1 MCLRITSYFQLS
13 ITCIRFVE
21 GLVGPFGKKVCVLR
35 SLTAISRRATL
46 HEIVRDY
53 GQATIDL
60 QKLTTL
66 LESQQR
72 SKASQPGR
80 LGSSSTRTQDLRQA
94 CERLAK
100 AEEEMKRENPLD
112 HYLILGVEASSTVA
126 EIKKAYR
133 KAALRHHPDK
143 AGQFSLRSD
152 KRK

>member
-1 MCLRITSYFQLS
+1 MQ
-13 ITCIRFVE
+13 
-21 GLVGPFGKKVCVLR
+21 
-35 SLTAISRRATL
+35 AISRRATL

-60 QKLTTL
+60 QKLTLL

-80 LGSSSTRTQDLRQA
+80 LGSSSTSTQDLRQA

-112 HYLILGVEASSTVA
+112 HYLILYVFLCTFMVKMILCCIFDHIIYGF
-126 EIKKAYR
+126 
-133 KAALRHHPDK
+133 L
-143 AGQFSLRSD
+143 
-152 KRK
+152 